1 MKQLF
6 FVGLLLCVLFACSKH
21 EPIPDAGTMLSGNYA
36 VSMYTYDSSGV
47 IQSTP
52 LPITAGGIT
61 QASAT
66 VTATYLSATSINL
79 ILKLSQINT
88 EDIEQDL
95 GKVDLVVN
103 AQSYDLY
110 SGSLKIGNSDG
121 QSMNLDLPLT
131 DPATSPYIHIQ
142 ITAQKE

>member
-1 MKQLF
+1 MKQFF

-21 EPIPDAGTMLSGNYA
+21 EPTPDAGTMLSGNYA

-61 QASAT
+61 QASAI

-79 ILKLSQINT
+79 ILTLHQINMQ
-88 EDIEQDL
+88 DIPQDL

-121 QSMNLDLPLT
+121 QSMNLDIPFQ
-131 DPATSPYIHIQ
+131 DPTTGAYLHVQ